1 MNTRTLACS
10 LLLTAALAK
19 AYAQPVI
26 TNQPTDQ
33 SVSLGAS
40 TKFQISATSASPPI
54 RYQWR
59 HALTNL
65 DGRTNSTLT
74 LTNIQVINAGDYD
87 AMLTDGSGS
96 ITSRV
101 AHLEVD
107 PTFTKITTG
116 EIVNDGGASFRCAW
130 GDYDNDG
137 FLDLFVTNF
146 GGGGQKNFLYH
157 NNRNGTFARVIAGP
171 IANDIGDWGGGA
183 WADFD
188 NDGNLDLLAVRGDNN
203 AAQAVLYRN
212 NGDGT
217 FTRLPAKTIGGVV
230 PAGGGAPYG
239 PVWADYD
246 NDGVLDVF
254 VARSGI
260 DWLYHNDGNGGF
272 TSITNNLLGTATED
286 SFDAAWADYNND
298 GRPDLFVA
306 MASDPA
312 TNRLYLNLGGGS
324 FAQVTS
330 GSIVT
335 DSAGSVGC
343 AWGDYDNDGNLDLFL
358 VNGLSPGQNN
368 FLYHNNGGGTFT
380 RMTSDVV
387 GSIASDPAVFA
398 GCAWGDYDND
408 GFIDLFV
415 THGEVG
421 VSPGI
426 NYLYHNNGNGSFT
439 RILTGSLVNDDT
451 GNSVGCAWGDYDND
465 GFLDLFLA
473 RRGEGGSI
481 TNGLYRNNGNSN
493 GWLKLKLVGTV
504 SNGSAIGTKV
514 RVKATIGG
522 KALWQLR
529 EINTGSALNQNPL
542 EAHFGLS
549 NATNIDIVRIEWPSG
564 IVQTITNVVPR
575 QFLTIVEHQEKA
587 AGTIGLAVVERLT
600 NGAIRL
606 SASSSSNVSLLVL
619 FEAST
624 NLISWT
630 RLGSRTNLNGTVEFL
645 DSGAT
650 NLDRRFYRAS
660 IP

>member
-1 MNTRTLACS
+1 MNMKTKIYPLAAGIY
-10 LLLTAALAK
+10 LAAF
-19 AYAQPVI
+19 
-26 TNQPTDQ
+26 
-33 SVSLGAS
+33 AS
-40 TKFQISATSASPPI
+40 AFGQT
-54 RYQWR
+54 
-59 HALTNL
+59 
-65 DGRTNSTLT
+65 
-74 LTNIQVINAGDYD
+74 
-87 AMLTDGSGS
+87 
-96 ITSRV
+96 
-101 AHLEVD
+101 
-107 PTFTKITTG
+107 TFTKITTG

-368 FLYHNNGGGTFT
+368 FLYHNNGDGTFT

-398 GCAWGDYDND
+398 GCAWGDYDDD

-415 THGEVG
+415 THG
-421 VSPGI
+421 
-426 NYLYHNNGNGSFT
+426 
-439 RILTGSLVNDDT
+439 
-451 GNSVGCAWGDYDND
+451 
-465 GFLDLFLA
+465 
-473 RRGEGGSI
+473 
-481 TNGLYRNNGNSN
+481 
-493 GWLKLKLVGTV
+493 
-504 SNGSAIGTKV
+504 
-514 RVKATIGG
+514 
-522 KALWQLR
+522 
-529 EINTGSALNQNPL
+529 
-542 EAHFGLS
+542 
-549 NATNIDIVRIEWPSG
+549 
-564 IVQTITNVVPR
+564 
-575 QFLTIVEHQEKA
+575 
-587 AGTIGLAVVERLT
+587 
-600 NGAIRL
+600 
-606 SASSSSNVSLLVL
+606 
-619 FEAST
+619 
-624 NLISWT
+624 
-630 RLGSRTNLNGTVEFL
+630 
-645 DSGAT
+645 
-650 NLDRRFYRAS
+650 
-660 IP
+660 

>member
-1 MNTRTLACS
+1 MNMKTKIYLLAAGIY
-10 LLLTAALAK
+10 LAAF
-19 AYAQPVI
+19 
-26 TNQPTDQ
+26 
-33 SVSLGAS
+33 AS
-40 TKFQISATSASPPI
+40 AFGQT
-54 RYQWR
+54 
-59 HALTNL
+59 
-65 DGRTNSTLT
+65 
-74 LTNIQVINAGDYD
+74 
-87 AMLTDGSGS
+87 
-96 ITSRV
+96 
-101 AHLEVD
+101 
-107 PTFTKITTG
+107 TFTKITEG
-116 EIVNDGGASFRCAW
+116 AIVNDGGASFRCAW

-137 FLDLFVTNF
+137 FLDLLVTNF

-246 NDGVLDVF
+246 NDGFLDLF

-260 DWLYHNDGNGGF
+260 DWLYRNDGNGGF
-272 TSITNNLLGTATED
+272 TSITNNLVGTATEE
-286 SFDAAWADYNND
+286 SFDAAWADYNNG

-306 MASDPA
+306 VASDPP

-335 DSAGSVGC
+335 ESARSVGC

-358 VNGLSPGQNN
+358 VNGLNPGQNN
-368 FLYHNNGGGTFT
+368 FLYHNNGDGTFT

-426 NYLYHNNGNGSFT
+426 NYLYHNNGDGSFT
-439 RILTGSLVNDDT
+439 RILTGSLVNDD

-465 GFLDLFLA
+465 GFLDLVIA

-504 SNGSAIGTKV
+504 SNRSAIGAKV

-529 EINTGSALNQNPL
+529 EMNTGSALNPNTL
-542 EAHFGLS
+542 EAHFGLG

-575 QFLTIVEHQEKA
+575 QFLPIFEHQEKA
-587 AGTIGLAVVERLT
+587 TGTIGLAIVERLT

-606 SASSSSNVSLLVL
+606 SASSSANPGLLVL

-630 RLGSRTNLNGTVEFL
+630 RLGSRTNLNGTVEFVDL
-645 DSGAT
+645 GAM
-650 NLDRRFYRAS
+650 NLNRRFYRAS